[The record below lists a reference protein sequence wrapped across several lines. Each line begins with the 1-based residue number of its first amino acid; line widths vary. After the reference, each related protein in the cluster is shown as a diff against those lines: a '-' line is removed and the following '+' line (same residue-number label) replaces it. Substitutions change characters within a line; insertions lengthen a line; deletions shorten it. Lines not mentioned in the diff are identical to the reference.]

1 MFISFYPFLMCL
13 LYCSYTYVMSMLNR
27 AFLRPLNFSC
37 PTWFIKAFIHPPL
50 CKNNFCL
57 FFFCFLLLYSI
68 IFGLFYRPMYCL
80 ATNSLNSKENIQKNG
95 IKEKLY
101 KGHFYFLLKQ
111 NKKSAYRRTK
121 NRRNSLSMI
130 LKHFFFNFLVEL
142 NKRKHRIPKSCK
154 FTIKHSELFHKKL
167 ILFRVDHFWLYFF
180 YAMK

>member
-1 MFISFYPFLMCL
+1 MLCLFLFIH
-13 LYCSYTYVMSMLNR
+13 
-27 AFLRPLNFSC
+27 FSC
-37 PTWFIKAFIHPPL
+37 VYCTVLILMSWACLIEIFWGHLIFLAQHDLSKHLFIPHYARTIFV
-50 CKNNFCL
+50 

-80 ATNSLNSKENIQKNG
+80 ATNSLNSKENIQQNG

-142 NKRKHRIPKSCK
+142 NRRKHRIPKSCK

-167 ILFRVDHFWLYFF
+167 ILFRVDHFWLYF